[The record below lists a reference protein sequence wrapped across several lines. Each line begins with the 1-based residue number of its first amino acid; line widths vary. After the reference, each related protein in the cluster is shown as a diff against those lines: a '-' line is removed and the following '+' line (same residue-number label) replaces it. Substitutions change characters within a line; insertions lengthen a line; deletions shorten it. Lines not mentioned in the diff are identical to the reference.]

1 MNRSRFSEKTEVC
14 QPMHRSSFS
23 PEVLP
28 RPEPDYPADYMP
40 QKGDTVL
47 VQELASG
54 STEVAAANKAGVH
67 VDTATGRLRDPG
79 FRKLLTG
86 QRADLL
92 SEVAGVLASAATGAA
107 LALVD
112 LYSNE
117 GEPAHV
123 RRSAARDVLEFS
135 IRVRE
140 LHAMEER
147 ITMVEELLEKEAE
160 L

>member
-1 MNRSRFSEKTEVC
+1 MADT
-14 QPMHRSSFS
+14 QT
-23 PEVLP
+23 
-28 RPEPDYPADYMP
+28 DYMP

-54 STEVAAANKAGVH
+54 STKVAAANRAGIH
-67 VDTATGRLRDPG
+67 VGTVTKRLKDPG
-79 FRKLLTG
+79 FRRLLTG

-92 SEVAGVLASAATGAA
+92 SEVAGILASSASGAA
-107 LALVD
+107 LVLEE
-112 LYSNE
+112 LYSDE
-117 GEPAHV
+117 DAPEHV

-140 LHAMEER
+140 LHEMDER
-147 ITMVEELLEKEAE
+147 LSTLEELLEQEAAE